1 LSCAGSCKQPIDD
14 PGALLAFCQ
23 ALIMSLLP
31 IVIIIYLTELAVQ
44 QYDREIKNI
53 NETYKN
59 SWHDIKLD

>member
-1 LSCAGSCKQPIDD
+1 M
-14 PGALLAFCQ
+14 LAFSQ
-23 ALIMSLLP
+23 ALIMSVLP
-31 IVIIIYLTELAVQ
+31 IAIIVYLTELAVQ